1 MRRKWIITADAL
13 AAITPALAM
22 LRDVGAPHP
31 FVIACNEGT
40 GDLPQGWE
48 AEIAVLDAKGDT
60 MMEGIR
66 AFEAALRDLPADV
79 VDRIEAWDPER
90 AAVILGPITES
101 ALVIAGRPSWGA
113 RSAGWAAIEDK
124 TTVDALWDAAGITRA
139 PSRIVP
145 TTHDALLAAANALDQ
160 GSGTVWVADNRDGW
174 HGGGSYVRWV
184 PRDEPG
190 ASAAAFMANNADRAR
205 VMPYLVGIPCS
216 IHAMVMPDGVA
227 ALRPVEIMSLREP
240 ATGQFRY
247 MGVSTGW
254 DPPQQHR
261 EEMRSVAR
269 RAASHLQETVGY
281 RGAMGIDGVLTS
293 DGFRPTELNPR
304 YSPGMGVQA
313 AAAGFSMLTLQ
324 RAATEQDDLDYR
336 TADLE
341 GVVVAAA
348 DAARVVHPP
357 GLDRGRAG

>member
-22 LRDVGAPHP
+22 LRDMGAPHP

-124 TTVDALWDAAGITRA
+124 DHRRCPVGCRRD
-139 PSRIVP
+139 SK
-145 TTHDALLAAANALDQ
+145 
-160 GSGTVWVADNRDGW
+160 GTI
-174 HGGGSYVRWV
+174 
-184 PRDEPG
+184 
-190 ASAAAFMANNADRAR
+190 ADRA
-205 VMPYLVGIPCS
+205 
-216 IHAMVMPDGVA
+216 D
-227 ALRPVEIMSLREP
+227 
-240 ATGQFRY
+240 
-247 MGVSTGW
+247 
-254 DPPQQHR
+254 
-261 EEMRSVAR
+261 
-269 RAASHLQETVGY
+269 
-281 RGAMGIDGVLTS
+281 
-293 DGFRPTELNPR
+293 
-304 YSPGMGVQA
+304 
-313 AAAGFSMLTLQ
+313 
-324 RAATEQDDLDYR
+324 
-336 TADLE
+336 
-341 GVVVAAA
+341 
-348 DAARVVHPP
+348 HP
-357 GLDRGRAG
+357 